1 MALQVEQAVRQ
12 ARLYFEKLLPE
23 LGEGI
28 EDLRLEEVEFFEDK
42 WLITLGYTRPTKIKP
57 NPLLLVTD
65 NWQYERVY
73 KIFTI
78 NATTNEV
85 ESMKIRELST

>member
-28 EDLRLEEVEFFEDK
+28 EDLRLEEVELSEDK

-57 NPLLLVTD
+57 NPLLPVTD
-65 NWQYERVY
+65 NRQYERVY

-78 NATTNEV
+78 NSRTNEV
-85 ESMKIRELST
+85 ESMKIREL

>member
-1 MALQVEQAVRQ
+1 MAQQVEQAVRL
-12 ARLYFEKLLPE
+12 AKAYFEQLLPQ

-28 EDLRLEEVEFFEDK
+28 EDLRLEEVEFSEDK

-57 NPLLLVTD
+57 NPLLPVTD

-78 NATTNEV
+78 NSRTNKV
-85 ESMKIRELST
+85 ESMKIREL

>member
-1 MALQVEQAVRQ
+1 MTFSVEQAVYQ
-12 ARLYFEKLLPE
+12 AKVYFEQLLPQ

-28 EDLRLEEVEFFEDK
+28 EDLRLEEVELSEDK

-57 NPLLLVTD
+57 NPLLPVAD

-78 NATTNEV
+78 NANTNEV
-85 ESMKIRELST
+85 ESMKIREL

>member
-1 MALQVEQAVRQ
+1 MAQQVEQAVRL
-12 ARLYFEKLLPE
+12 AKAYFEQLLPQ

-28 EDLRLEEVEFFEDK
+28 EDLRLEEVEFSEDK
-42 WLITLGYTRPTKIKP
+42 WLITLGYTCSTKIKQ
-57 NPLLLVTD
+57 NPLLPVTD

-78 NATTNEV
+78 NSKTNEV
-85 ESMKIRELST
+85 ESMKIREL

>member
-1 MALQVEQAVRQ
+1 MVLQVEQAVSQ
-12 ARLYFEKLLPE
+12 ARLYFEKLLPQ

-28 EDLRLEEVEFFEDK
+28 EDLQLEEVEFSEDK
-42 WLITLGYTRPTKIKP
+42 WLITLGYTRPTKIKQ
-57 NPLLLVTD
+57 NPLLPVAD

-78 NATTNEV
+78 NSKTNEV